1 MSVVLALYRG
11 LTGVAEPFVPY
22 VLNARLRRGK
32 EDPARLNERL
42 GRPAMPRPAGE
53 VIWMHGASVGEA
65 LSLLPLVTRFRADR
79 PDATVL
85 VTSGT
90 VTSAEVLAK
99 RLPQGALHQYIP
111 VDTPGA
117 AKRFI
122 DYWRPSLGV
131 FVESDLWPNLL
142 RTAHDAGVKLA
153 LVSARFGD
161 ASAQGWGRSPGAAL
175 ALFSRFDLILPQ
187 DDGQAARLAALGARD
202 DGRLNLKFGGEP
214 LPVDEAELAQTRA
227 ALGDRP
233 LLLAASTHP
242 GEDEIVFA
250 AFEGFAHAP
259 SRPLLVIAPRH
270 PVRGPSIAGYVA
282 AIGLTAS
289 LRSRGE
295 PIGDTQVHVADT
307 LNEMGLWFRLARI
320 ALIGGSMVSDVGGHN
335 PLEAI
340 RLGCPAISGPYVDD
354 WRSVYAPLVEAG
366 DTPVVTTSD
375 DLSAQFEHALEGKD
389 AAVAE
394 AAIKLIAEKS
404 DLDPAFAKL
413 RALLP

>member
-1 MSVVLALYRG
+1 MSVVLTLYRG
-11 LTGVAEPFVPY
+11 LTGIAEPLVPY
-22 VLNARLRRGK
+22 VLNARRKRGK
-32 EDPARLNERL
+32 EDPTRLNERL
-42 GRPAMPRPAGE
+42 GRPALPRPAGE
-53 VIWMHGASVGEA
+53 VIWLHGASVGEA
-65 LSLLPLVTRFRADR
+65 LSLLPLVTRFRTER

-99 RLPQGALHQYIP
+99 RLPQGAVHQYIP

-122 DYWRPSLGV
+122 AHWRPSLGV
-131 FVESDLWPNLL
+131 FVESELWPNLL

-161 ASAQGWGRSPGAAL
+161 ASAEGWGRSPGAAR

-187 DDGQAARLAALGARD
+187 DDAQAARLTALGARD

-214 LPVDEAELAQTRA
+214 LPVDEAVLASTRA

-242 GEDEIVFA
+242 GEDEIVLS

-270 PVRGPSIAGYVA
+270 PVRGPGIAGYVA
-282 AIGLTAS
+282 AIGLSVS
-289 LRSRGE
+289 LRSKGE
-295 PIGDTQVHVADT
+295 AIGATQVHVADT
-307 LNEMGLWFRLARI
+307 LNEMGLWFRLARL
-320 ALIGGSMVSDVGGHN
+320 ALIGGSMVQGVGGHN
-335 PLEAI
+335 ALEAI
-340 RLGCPAISGPYVDD
+340 RLGCPAVSGPHVDD

-366 DTPVVTTSD
+366 DIPVVVTAV
-375 DLSAQFEHALEGKD
+375 DLSGQLKRALEGKD
-389 AAVAE
+389 ATLAE
-394 AAIKLIAEKS
+394 AALNLIAEKS